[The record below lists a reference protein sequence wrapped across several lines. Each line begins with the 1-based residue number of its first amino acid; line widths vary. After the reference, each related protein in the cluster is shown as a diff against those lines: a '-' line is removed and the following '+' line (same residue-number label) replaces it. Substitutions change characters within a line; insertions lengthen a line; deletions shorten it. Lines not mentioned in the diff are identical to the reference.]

1 MHSPTITSYYGRV
14 YYILPLQLPGG
25 HVELADLSS
34 MEEVSGCVHPE
45 ACCGLSRRCGPW
57 WPGQNDR
64 IWLANM
70 LGWVGSC
77 GFRAGKRPGRTW
89 LIYTYICIY
98 YIIISFIITIIII
111 IIMMLF
117 RQGFTQV
124 MIFHN
129 VISGSSLGQGSGVGL
144 FPICLPRPRRIH
156 RTLWN
161 LQSQI
166 LGSM

>member
-1 MHSPTITSYYGRV
+1 VYIYIVYIYIFIYWQNCPSFRCIPRQSHHTSCV

-45 ACCGLSRRCGPW
+45 ACCGLPRRCGPW

-89 LIYTYICIY
+89 LIYTYV
-98 YIIISFIITIIII
+98 YIISLYHSLSPSPSSWCCFAGVLLRWWFST
-111 IIMMLF
+111 
-117 RQGFTQV
+117 TWSQV
-124 MIFHN
+124 
-129 VISGSSLGQGSGVGL
+129 LL
-144 FPICLPRPRRIH
+144 
-156 RTLWN
+156 
-161 LQSQI
+161 
-166 LGSM
+166 